1 MPLSRM
7 KKEKANEH
15 HGKDQAGRGQQHPA
29 APPVLNFVFIIEGRG
44 PPSLLQAGCSNT
56 DFAWD
61 RLHGAF
67 LFSDNG
73 GLGQLS
79 GAEDIFVPIPVEVC
93 QKEEKEEKPGQ
104 AEKKPRPPGTQPKA
118 GGENPAQ
125 PTAHWKELYRQ
136 TDRSVNYSG
145 PTVGRGRSRIP
156 RRAIQPPKAG
166 RE

>member
-1 MPLSRM
+1 M
-7 KKEKANEH
+7 
-15 HGKDQAGRGQQHPA
+15 
-29 APPVLNFVFIIEGRG
+29 V
-44 PPSLLQAGCSNT
+44 PSFFG
-56 DFAWD
+56 
-61 RLHGAF
+61 G
-67 LFSDNG
+67 NG

-79 GAEDIFVPIPVEVC
+79 GTEDIFVPIPVEVC

-145 PTVGRGRSRIP
+145 QPLVGGGPESP
-156 RRAIQPPKAG
+156 EEPSSHQKQAENDQAL
-166 RE
+166 